1 MKLPL
6 RKPLA
11 MLILIMAGV
20 VQASELWIDVR
31 RPEEFQAE
39 SIPGHIN
46 IPHTEIHTGI
56 WQIIKD
62 KDTVI
67 NVYCQRG
74 VRSEMAKKRLEQMG
88 FTHVI
93 NRGGI
98 EDVKTLQDSN

>member
-1 MKLPL
+1 MNLL
-6 RKPLA
+6 RNLLA
-11 MLILIMAGV
+11 TLTLTLVGV
-20 VQASELWIDVR
+20 AQASELWIDVR
-31 RPEEFQAE
+31 RPEEFRAE

-56 WQIIKD
+56 WQIIEN

-98 EDVKTLQDSN
+98 EDVKILQDSN

>member
-1 MKLPL
+1 MNLLKTL
-6 RKPLA
+6 LA
-11 MLILIMAGV
+11 TLTTTLASV
-20 VQASELWIDVR
+20 AQASELWIDVR
-31 RPEEFQAE
+31 RAEEFQAE
-39 SIPGHIN
+39 SISGHIN
-46 IPHTEIHTGI
+46 IPHTELHTGI
-56 WQIIKD
+56 WQIVKD

-67 NVYCQRG
+67 NVYCQLG